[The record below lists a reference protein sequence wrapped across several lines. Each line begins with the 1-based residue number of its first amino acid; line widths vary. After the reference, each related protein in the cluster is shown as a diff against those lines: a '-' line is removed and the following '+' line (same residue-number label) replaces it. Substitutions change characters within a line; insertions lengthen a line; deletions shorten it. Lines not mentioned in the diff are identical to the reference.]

1 MKQTYLWG
9 ALAGAFILI
18 ETLVGNQLD
27 IFKDPSTKL
36 YILVINLLTL
46 GLGIYLALRDYKQRN
61 NGHISFARCM
71 FNGILISAM
80 AAIVTAIGYVIYF
93 NYINPDVKVTYMKE
107 AETFFVKEKDST
119 ATTIV
124 QYKENFVVNYN
135 DTVRTTQADRPRI
148 EQMASDSAKVV
159 QTKLDKAGQLF
170 TFSGAV
176 ISFTG
181 PLVLIGLLLSVIV
194 ASVIATRK
202 QQ

>member
-27 IFKDPSTKL
+27 IFKDPSSKL
-36 YILVINLLTL
+36 YILIINLLTL
-46 GLGIYLALRDYKQRN
+46 GTGIYLALRDYKQRN
-61 NGHISFARCM
+61 GGMISFARCM

-93 NYINPDVKVTYMKE
+93 NYVNPDVKVGYMKE
-107 AETFFVKEKDST
+107 AEAFFVKEKDST
-119 ATTIV
+119 ATTIA
-124 QYKENFVVNYN
+124 QYKEHFVVNYT

-148 EQMASDSAKVV
+148 EQMATDSAKVV

-181 PLVLIGLLLSVIV
+181 PLVLIGLFLSVIV
-194 ASVIATRK
+194 ASIIATKK